1 MLSRTGAG
9 STRIRICRQKKWKSA
24 RVNQRLLNWE
34 TTMKILFALLLFSS
48 MAFAGQPASKEK
60 EKKPAA
66 IQDGSAAKS
75 YIHKALYEY
84 LEKPPYLAVE
94 LATPFLAKQVAGKN
108 VWLSLVEFSCGTD
121 HMNCV
126 VCATVIIYDPAT
138 KQHRFMNPDDFTSTV
153 KKEPTNKEPTDK
165 ESTDKAKVDG
175 DAI

>member
-1 MLSRTGAG
+1 
-9 STRIRICRQKKWKSA
+9 
-24 RVNQRLLNWE
+24 
-34 TTMKILFALLLFSS
+34 MKILLALLLFSS
-48 MAFAGQPASKEK
+48 TAFAGQHASKEK
-60 EKKPAA
+60 EKKPAV

-153 KKEPTNKEPTDK
+153 NKEPTNKEPTDK

>member
-1 MLSRTGAG
+1 
-9 STRIRICRQKKWKSA
+9 
-24 RVNQRLLNWE
+24 
-34 TTMKILFALLLFSS
+34 MKILFALLLFSS
-48 MAFAGQPASKEK
+48 MAFAGQPASKGK
-60 EKKPAA
+60 EKKPAV

-138 KQHRFMNPDDFTSTV
+138 KQHRFMNPDNFATTV
-153 KKEPTNKEPTDK
+153 NKEPTNKEPADK
-165 ESTDKAKVDG
+165 EPAAKANVDG

>member
-1 MLSRTGAG
+1 
-9 STRIRICRQKKWKSA
+9 
-24 RVNQRLLNWE
+24 
-34 TTMKILFALLLFSS
+34 MKIVLALLLFSS
-48 MAFAGQPASKEK
+48 MAFAGQHASKEK
-60 EKKPAA
+60 EKKPAV

-138 KQHRFMNPDDFTSTV
+138 KQHRFMNPDDFASTV
-153 KKEPTNKEPTDK
+153 NKEPTNKEPTDK
-165 ESTDKAKVDG
+165 GTVDG
-175 DAI
+175 GSI

>member
-1 MLSRTGAG
+1 
-9 STRIRICRQKKWKSA
+9 
-24 RVNQRLLNWE
+24 
-34 TTMKILFALLLFSS
+34 MKIVLALLLFSS
-48 MAFAGQPASKEK
+48 MAFAGQHASKEK
-60 EKKPAA
+60 EKKPAV

-138 KQHRFMNPDDFTSTV
+138 KQHRFMSPDDLASTV
-153 KKEPTNKEPTDK
+153 SKETTDK
-165 ESTDKAKVDG
+165 TTTDG
-175 DAI
+175 GSI